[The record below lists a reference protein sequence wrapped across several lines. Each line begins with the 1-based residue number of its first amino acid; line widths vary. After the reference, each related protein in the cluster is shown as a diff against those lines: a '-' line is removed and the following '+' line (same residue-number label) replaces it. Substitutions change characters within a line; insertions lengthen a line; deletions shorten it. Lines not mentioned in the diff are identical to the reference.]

1 MSIVCYSE
9 RKWRILGA
17 LLYITQDSSAMPQ
30 NDGSDIQDSSA
41 MPQNDG
47 SDIQDSS
54 AIASEWQLK
63 YAILCQ

>member
-1 MSIVCYSE
+1 M
-9 RKWRILGA
+9 WRILGA
-17 LLYITQDSSAMPQ
+17 LLYIT
-30 NDGSDIQDSSA
+30 QDSSA